1 MQLPNSSEDISQDQ
15 SSLPEK
21 KKVGV
26 RSRMVQFLFP
36 YKMQFAGALL
46 AMVVYGATDGIVP
59 FLIRSIL
66 DDVFGQNNPEML
78 YLLPIFVILFAVVRG
93 TFGFLQ
99 SYLSTCVGHN
109 IVRDIRNKIH
119 EHLLTLSAS
128 YFDKNGTG
136 NLISRITN
144 DTLVVRYAI
153 TDVLV
158 TALRESVRI
167 VSLLCAA
174 IYLDPVLG
182 FIAFLVFPLGILP
195 VLKFGKKV
203 RKLSRVGQDQ
213 FGGLTGVLNESIQ
226 GHRVVQAFH
235 REDYEAQKFS
245 VENEI
250 LTKTFRRSERYGALS
265 APTNEILASFAI
277 SGVLLYGGLSVIKQV
292 RTQGDFIAFI
302 TAMFLLYEPLKRLGR
317 VNNAYQN
324 ALSAGERI
332 IEVLDAESEIK
343 EIPNAI
349 VLKKEAQRVEFK
361 GVSFTYESGKAG
373 PDESLALKDI
383 SLTIQPGETVALVGM
398 SGGGKSTLM
407 NLLPRFYDPS
417 KGEIQIGGIDIRNY
431 TLKSLRESIAI
442 VGQHPFLF
450 NDSILNNIRYGKPE
464 ATLEEVKEAATHAF
478 ANDFIERQPNGYDT
492 LVGEQGL
499 RLSGGERARIAIARA
514 LLKNAPFLILDEATA
529 SLDSES
535 ESIVQRSIDYL
546 MMHRTVLVV
555 AHRLATIRKADRI
568 AVLVHGEIVE
578 LGTHQELLDKGGEF
592 AKLYQI
598 QFLPQHVSS

>member
-1 MQLPNSSEDISQDQ
+1 MKSNTEL
-15 SSLPEK
+15 K
-21 KKVGV
+21 KQGI
-26 RSRMVQFLFP
+26 RSRMVQFLYP
-36 YKMQFAGALL
+36 YKLQFGGALL

-59 FLIRSIL
+59 FLIRSML
-66 DDVFGQNNPEML
+66 DDVFGQNHPEML
-78 YLLPIFVILFAVVRG
+78 YVLPIFVIAFAVVRG
-93 TFGFLQ
+93 GFGFLQ

-109 IVRDIRNKIH
+109 IVRDIRNKVH
-119 EHLLTLSAS
+119 HHLLTLSAS

-136 NLISRITN
+136 NLIARITN

-167 VSLLCAA
+167 ISLLCAA
-174 IYLDPVLG
+174 LYLDPVLG

-213 FGGLTGVLNESIQ
+213 FGGLTGVLNESIL

-235 REDYEAQKFS
+235 REDYEAEKFAN
-245 VENEI
+245 ENEI
-250 LTKTFRRSERYGALS
+250 LTRTFRKSERYGALS

-277 SGVLLYGGLSVIKQV
+277 SGVLLYGGLSVIHEK

-324 ALSAGERI
+324 ALSSGERI
-332 IEVLDAESEIK
+332 IEVLDATSEIK
-343 EIPNAI
+343 EIPNA
-349 VLKKEAQRVEFK
+349 VELKKTAQKVEVK
-361 GVSFTYESGKAG
+361 NVTFTYPSDAENK
-373 PDESLALKDI
+373 PALRNV

-407 NLLPRFYDPS
+407 NLLPRFYDPNE
-417 KGEIQIGGIDIRNY
+417 GEIRIGGIDIRNY

-450 NDSILNNIRYGKPE
+450 NDSIVNNIRYGKPS

-492 LVGEQGL
+492 FVGEQGL

-514 LLKNAPFLILDEATA
+514 LLKDAPFLILDEATA

-535 ESIVQRSIDYL
+535 ESIVQQSIDYL

-568 AVLVHGEIVE
+568 AVLVHGQIVE

-598 QFLPQHVSS
+598 QFLPQHASA

>member
-1 MQLPNSSEDISQDQ
+1 MSSEVESRK
-15 SSLPEK
+15 SN
-21 KKVGV
+21 V
-26 RSRMVQFLFP
+26 RTRMLQFLRP
-36 YKMQFAGALL
+36 YKLQFAGALL
-46 AMVVYGATDGIVP
+46 AMVIYGATDGIVP

-66 DDVFGQNNPEML
+66 DDVFGQNNPGML
-78 YLLPIFVILFAVVRG
+78 YVLPMFVILFAIVRG

-99 SYLSTCVGHN
+99 SYLSTSVGHN
-109 IVRDIRNKIH
+109 IVRDIRNKVH

-167 VSLLCAA
+167 VSLLGAA
-174 IYLDPVLG
+174 LYLDPVLG
-182 FIAFLVFPLGILP
+182 LIAFLVFPLGVLP

-213 FGGLTGVLNESIQ
+213 FGGLTGVLNESII
-226 GHRVVQAFH
+226 GHRVVQAFR
-235 REDYEAQKFS
+235 REEYEAQKFS
-245 VENEI
+245 NENEI
-250 LTKTFRRSERYGALS
+250 LTKIFKRAERYGALS

-277 SGVLLYGGLSVIKQV
+277 SGVLLYGGFSVIKQV
-292 RTQGDFIAFI
+292 RTQGDFIAFV

-317 VNNAYQN
+317 VNNAYQG

-332 IEVLDAESEIK
+332 IEVLDAQSEIR
-343 EIPNAI
+343 EIQNA
-349 VLKKEAQRVEFK
+349 VPLRKEAQKVEFK
-361 GVSFTYESGKAG
+361 NVSFTYKSHALETENL
-373 PDESLALKDI
+373 PALKNI
-383 SLTIQPGETVALVGM
+383 SFSIQPGETVALVGM

-407 NLLPRFYDPS
+407 NLLPRFYDPDN
-417 KGEIQIGGIDIRNY
+417 GEILIGGTNIKNF
-431 TLKSLRESIAI
+431 TLKSLREAIAL

-450 NDSILNNIRYGKPE
+450 NDTILNNIRYGKPD
-464 ATLEEVKEAATHAF
+464 ATLEEVKEAAAHAF
-478 ANDFIERQPNGYDT
+478 ASDFIERQPNGYET

-535 ESIVQRSIDYL
+535 ESIVQKSIDYL
-546 MMHRTVLVV
+546 MKDRTVLVV

-568 AVLVHGEIVE
+568 AVLVHGQLVE

-592 AKLYQI
+592 NKLYQI
-598 QFLPQHVSS
+598 QFLPQHSNA

>member
-1 MQLPNSSEDISQDQ
+1 MEMPVSDRVKLA
-15 SSLPEK
+15 EK
-21 KKVGV
+21 KKLGV
-26 RSRMVQFLFP
+26 RSRMVQFLYP
-36 YKMQFAGALL
+36 YKLQFTGALL
-46 AMVVYGATDGIVP
+46 AMVIYGATDGIVP

-66 DDVFGQNNPEML
+66 DDVFGQNNPDML
-78 YLLPIFVILFAVVRG
+78 YVLPIFVILFATVRG

-167 VSLLCAA
+167 ISLLCAA

-213 FGGLTGVLNESIQ
+213 FGGLTGVLNESIL

-235 REDYEAQKFS
+235 REDYEAQKFG
-245 VENEI
+245 VENEL

-343 EIPNAI
+343 ELPNAI
-349 VLKKEAQRVEFK
+349 ELKKEAQRVEFK
-361 GVSFTYESGKAG
+361 DVSFTYEAGKSGAEDS
-373 PDESLALKDI
+373 PALKDV
-383 SLTIQPGETVALVGM
+383 SLIIQPGETVALVGM

-407 NLLPRFYDPS
+407 NLLPRFYDPTA
-417 KGEIQIGGIDIRNY
+417 GVIQIGGIDIRNY

-450 NDSILNNIRYGKPE
+450 NDSILNNIRYGKPD

-492 LVGEQGL
+492 LVGEQGS

-514 LLKNAPFLILDEATA
+514 LLKDAPFLILDEATA

-568 AVLVHGEIVE
+568 AVLVHGQIVE

-598 QFLPQHVSS
+598 QFLPQHVS